1 MYYKRYD
8 SKSFTQVSRDCLD
21 KNPNGVIVVPSEM
34 QATKRFCEIMHERN
48 IPFILLDSYIP
59 DLNPLSFFG
68 QDSFC
73 SGVFAAKMLM
83 LLANGDKEIMLMK
96 QMKNGKVA
104 SRQQENREQGF
115 RHYMS
120 EHFPKVKITELDIPA
135 EDRKD
140 SYDKKLET
148 FFSTHPEIRN
158 CITLGSKAYIVG
170 EFLLRTNRRNVQIM
184 GYDMVEKNAQ
194 CLRAGSVSFLIAQHA
209 YMQGY
214 NCVDSLFKA
223 IVLHKKVDPANY
235 MPIELLSKENV
246 DFYRRTQL

>member
-1 MYYKRYD
+1 MSGQEPQWSYCCPQRNASD
-8 SKSFTQVSRDCLD
+8 
-21 KNPNGVIVVPSEM
+21 
-34 QATKRFCEIMHERN
+34 KRFCEIMHERN

-96 QMKNGKVA
+96 QMKTVRLQAA
-104 SRQQENREQGF
+104 SRKIENRDSDTIWVNISQ
-115 RHYMS
+115 S
-120 EHFPKVKITELDIPA
+120 KITELDIPA
-135 EDRKD
+135 EDCKD

-184 GYDMVEKNAQ
+184 GYDMVEKMRNALGLVP
-194 CLRAGSVSFLIAQHA
+194 CLSYCATCIHAGL
-209 YMQGY
+209 
-214 NCVDSLFKA
+214 
-223 IVLHKKVDPANY
+223 
-235 MPIELLSKENV
+235 
-246 DFYRRTQL
+246 